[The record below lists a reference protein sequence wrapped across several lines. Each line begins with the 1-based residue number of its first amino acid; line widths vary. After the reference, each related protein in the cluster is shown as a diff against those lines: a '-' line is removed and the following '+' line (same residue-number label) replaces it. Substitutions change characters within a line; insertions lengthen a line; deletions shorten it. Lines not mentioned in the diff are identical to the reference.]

1 MHCIISLLHQQKL
14 LSYISNNSGLKAGV
28 VALCFL
34 LSKNAEM
41 FYIFSYLTDVK
52 QLIEANHSAKIHNIS
67 GSVLSQFNLN
77 KETTEI
83 SLENLVQGIYFLT
96 IENEKGVSI
105 TKKIIKK

>member
-1 MHCIISLLHQQKL
+1 MKKKAYYNSYPLNVLESQKISL
-14 LSYISNNSGLKAGV
+14 V
-28 VALCFL
+28 VASNL
-34 LSKNAEM
+34 
-41 FYIFSYLTDVK
+41 IFVK
-52 QLIEANHSAKIHNIS
+52 IHNSEANHSAKIHNIS

-105 TKKIIKK
+105 TTKKIIKK